1 MNKCVI
7 YVHGKGGSASEAD
20 HYKPLFPRRDVVG
33 LDYRTFT
40 PWETGEEIWAFVSDL
55 RRKYDGAIL
64 IANSIGAY
72 FSMCAG
78 IDADIEKA
86 FFISPV
92 VDMEKLIL
100 GMMAGEGVSEDELKE
115 KRIIPTGSGD
125 DLSWEYLV
133 YVRDHPVKWRVPTD
147 IVFGDRDVITPYETV
162 ASFARES
169 GARLHVLKGGEH
181 WFHTEEQMNFIDSII
196 HE

>member
-40 PWETGEEIWAFVSDL
+40 PWETGEEIGAFVSDL

-72 FSMCAG
+72 FSICAG